1 MQAAPRATRERVDVM
16 QVPEDCSHVRFLWHK
31 FREIRRASESL
42 RMAQQFHVESRA
54 QMEAAAQASRSGDAL
69 RECSRLMGVGY
80 GRPVRGRIVSIGG
93 VRM

>member
-16 QVPEDCSHVRFLWHK
+16 QVPEDYSLMRFLWHK
-31 FREIRRASESL
+31 LQEIRRASESL

-54 QMEAAAQASRSGDAL
+54 QMAAAAQAGRSGEAL
-69 RECSRLMGVGY
+69 RESARLMGVGR
-80 GRPVRGRIVSIGG
+80 GRPARGRIVSIGG